1 MGAENPKRQKHIA
14 EMSADE
20 CDSAIRDLRQK
31 QSESMPRTIVTGRSR
46 SVWDWLTD
54 LDDVDISDLPLR
66 RPRSIAEDWEQDAAN
81 LRGDMERVGRDMWI
95 GMLSYHKD
103 KKVMAN
109 APKENS
115 DTNQPIVPESQKVA
129 PNSRDL
135 EKNKNG
141 D

>member
-81 LRGDMERVGRDMWI
+81 LRGDMDRVGRDMWI

-103 KKVMAN
+103 KK
-109 APKENS
+109 
-115 DTNQPIVPESQKVA
+115 
-129 PNSRDL
+129 
-135 EKNKNG
+135 
-141 D
+141 